1 VTGRKQRGWSGGRN
15 QYADVYDY
23 RYLGTTVGPAN
34 TNAKEGTRQEVRKT
48 LVQVIRTIG
57 RIPCLSNE
65 QMSKCMSVAVSG
77 IVGYWGRST
86 PLRMDDMQA
95 AEAARAV
102 AVQQRRFTPGTP
114 HLQIYAN
121 VSDGG
126 LQHEHAYRM
135 AAAALVD
142 QVDRAMCGAEGEPH
156 RAAGKS
162 AMRQVS
168 WRLGCRGGR
177 RRSSGC
183 RGT

>member
-1 VTGRKQRGWSGGRN
+1 MTGPTKKADWGVRSARKVQEERDRKKAEGLVG
-15 QYADVYDY
+15 
-23 RYLGTTVGPAN
+23 YLGTTVGPAN

-102 AVQQRRFTPGTP
+102 AVQQR
-114 HLQIYAN
+114 
-121 VSDGG
+121 
-126 LQHEHAYRM
+126 
-135 AAAALVD
+135 
-142 QVDRAMCGAEGEPH
+142 
-156 RAAGKS
+156 
-162 AMRQVS
+162 
-168 WRLGCRGGR
+168 
-177 RRSSGC
+177 
-183 RGT
+183 